1 MLLRVHNRAAIRT
14 PDTMPRKPVD
24 PHPPQGDRR
33 SGADRRKVDIAPPG
47 RIDRRRSIDARRPD
61 VVELDMSN
69 SEWSALDVARP
80 VEKLD

>member
-1 MLLRVHNRAAIRT
+1 MKRT
-14 PDTMPRKPVD
+14 PGDT
-24 PHPPQGDRR
+24 HPPQVDRR

-69 SEWSALDVARP
+69 SEWASLQPELPSAGTSDGKAA
-80 VEKLD
+80 